1 MSNPVPEKLINFRV
15 YLDGTD
21 LLGNSDVELPNLEA
35 MTDTVK
41 GAGVAGEVDSPVL
54 GHYGSMSLTMN
65 WRVITGNTTILA
77 KPQAHQLDLRGS
89 VQVYDASD
97 GKYLTKALKVVVK
110 AVPKNTQ
117 LGKLDVGAAQ
127 EAVSEFEVNYIKV
140 LVDGTEKIEIDKYN
154 FICKIEGEDYL
165 QSVRENLGL

>member
-21 LLGNSDVELPNLEA
+21 LLGNSDVELPSLEA
-35 MTDTVK
+35 MTETVK

-54 GHYGSMSLTMN
+54 GHYGSMGLTLN
-65 WRVITGNTTILA
+65 WRVVTGNTTILA
-77 KPQAHQLDLRGS
+77 QPKAHQLDLRGS
-89 VQVYDASD
+89 IQVYDASD
-97 GKYLTKALKVVVK
+97 GQYLTRALKVVVK

-117 LGKLDVGAAQ
+117 LGKLDVGSPQ
-127 EAVSEFEVNYIKV
+127 DSVSEFEVNYIKV
-140 LVDGTEKIEIDKYN
+140 LVDGEEKIEIDKYN